1 MAEETTV
8 TSGSKASSSELEG
21 ETESKTAS
29 RVVQPTEDEATVT
42 IKTPPSVAAEVAITR
57 VPEQKCPE
65 PPCPESPTWWQTA
78 LLGSY
83 LLLVF
88 LVLGYL
94 LLKLWVKRGPDE
106 IWLFWGIFH
115 RQIQEESRLLGIVMV
130 AGALGGFL
138 HAAKS
143 FSAYVGNQRIY
154 INWFW
159 WYIVRPFSGMV
170 LATLFYFLVRGGLL
184 TGQTTADQVSDFGMA
199 AVAGLAGMF
208 ADRASLK
215 LEEVFANLF
224 KTDDARKDKLSG
236 SENSTGKRKPAIT
249 SISKD
254 EIKTG
259 TATDITITG
268 TSFDEHATVTLAGK
282 PVKKATFISASEIKV
297 DLSAGEI
304 PAAGT
309 YDLIVT
315 NPAPAGP
322 SNPVKLKV
330 TS

>member
-1 MAEETTV
+1 MTEETNVINET
-8 TSGSKASSSELEG
+8 KASSSESEG
-21 ETESKTAS
+21 EKESKTAIP
-29 RVVQPTEDEATVT
+29 VVQPTDDKATVT
-42 IKTPPSVAAEVAITR
+42 IESTPSVAAEVTITR

-65 PPCPESPTWWQTA
+65 PPCPESPKWWQTA

-94 LLKLWVKRGPDE
+94 LLKLWVKRGPEE
-106 IWLFWGIFH
+106 IWLFWGIFR
-115 RQIQEESRLLGIVMV
+115 RQIQDESRLLGIVMV

-208 ADRASLK
+208 ADRAALK

-224 KTDDARKDKLSG
+224 KTDDARKDKLGG
-236 SENSTGKRKPAIT
+236 SEDATGKRKPTIS
-249 SISKD
+249 SISKA

-268 TSFDEHATVTLAGK
+268 TSFDEKATVTLAGK
-282 PVKKATFISASEIKV
+282 PVKKATVISATEIKVELSASEIP
-297 DLSAGEI
+297 LPGS
-304 PAAGT
+304 
-309 YDLIVT
+309 YDLIVI

-322 SNPVKLKV
+322 SDPVKVKV
-330 TS
+330 VA